1 MKFLYILVLTSI
13 CISCSMDNKPHSLHL
28 EKIIKQDS
36 SYRLIVSTDVNL
48 QTIKN
53 KHQFTEERFICNVK
67 NRDFRSQNIQFDG
80 KFSSLSQI
88 KAQDKYYYTV
98 NLNIIK
104 DQNTIPL
111 TQNDTL
117 IGYLQLAYKNGRTY
131 PTKSVEI
138 PAKKI
143 IDL

>member
-1 MKFLYILVLTSI
+1 
-13 CISCSMDNKPHSLHL
+13 MDNKTHALHL

-36 SYRLIVSTDVNL
+36 SYLLIVSTDVDL
-48 QTIKN
+48 QAIKN

-88 KAQDKYYYTV
+88 KEQDKYYYTV